1 MSTNWVSE
9 VGDLL
14 QRYSGAQQNTAASNS
29 TAAPDSTTVH
39 QSAQED
45 FQKVAQSAPPSAMSG
60 ALAAA
65 FRSPNTPEFPQL
77 IAHLFGES
85 NGEQRAGILQRLLEA
100 AGPAASSAG
109 LLGGLSSIFSRGAA
123 AVTPQ
128 QAQRISPDSVQE
140 LAKQA
145 AKRDPSIVERAS
157 EFYAQHPR
165 IVQVLGAAVLA
176 EAMRHMARH
185 H

>member
-29 TAAPDSTTVH
+29 TAAPDSATAH
-39 QSAQED
+39 QRAQED

-100 AGPAASSAG
+100 AGPAASSGG

-128 QAQRISPDSVQE
+128 QAQQISPQSVQE

-145 AKRDPSIVERAS
+145 ATRDPSIVERAS